1 MRQIIRLMRYPVYL
15 MIINLILI
23 VFPISTIKAADF
35 DPNLIISD
43 QEITNTEAMG
53 LSEIQKFL
61 EDRGSYLAT
70 YRTTDYFGVI
80 RSAAE
85 IIYNAAVNNYDCSGI
100 SVNDPQNFEEAKAK
114 CRKISIN
121 PRFLLVLLQKEQSL
135 VEGKNPKQS
144 QLDWATGYG
153 CPDNAPCGE
162 RWRGFGRQV
171 NSAALQFYDYMV
183 NPRYYRY
190 QVGQSYT
197 VTNTGRDPMVI
208 VPANRATAALYNYTP
223 HVYNGNYNFWRIW
236 QRYFTQVYPDGSL
249 LQAENDSVVYL
260 IQSGQKRPFA
270 SQGALVSRFDPRK
283 IVVVKPADLQ
293 GYPTGEPI
301 KFQQYALVQAPSGA
315 VYLLVDDKRRG
326 FVSQQAFAKMGFNR
340 QEIVKGSW
348 EDLAV
353 YKESTPITTT
363 STYPTGALLQDKKT
377 GGVYWVEEGQKRP
390 LLDRVLLTT
399 KFANRRIIPTDDK
412 DLAAYSNG
420 NPVVLDDGNLIK
432 VDGDANVYLL
442 DHGQKRLITSGRIFK
457 YLGYNWHNIIT
468 VNQRHFELYPV
479 GQAIEDNLPA
489 DYGQPVA
496 TTTPAEIIS
505 TTTTTTTMPIST
517 SSTDV
522 LATTSPTSTNP

>member
-1 MRQIIRLMRYPVYL
+1 MNQIIRSIKYPIYL
-15 MIINLILI
+15 IIIGLILT
-23 VFPISTIKAADF
+23 VWPMAMIKAADF
-35 DPNLIISD
+35 DYNLIISD
-43 QEITNTEAMG
+43 QEITNSGAMS

-61 EDRGSYLAT
+61 EDRGGYLAT

-85 IIYNAAVNNYDCSGI
+85 IIYNAATNNYDCSGI
-100 SVNDPQNFEEAKAK
+100 NVNNPQDFEETKAK

-135 VEGKNPKQS
+135 IESKSPRSS

-183 NPRYYRY
+183 NPRHYRY

-197 VTNTGRDPMVI
+197 VSNAGSGYDPMVI
-208 VPANRATAALYNYTP
+208 IPANRATAALYNYTP

-249 LQAENDSVVYL
+249 LQAENDEVVYL

-270 SQGALVSRFDPRK
+270 SRGALVSRFDPRK
-283 IVVVKPADLQ
+283 IVVVKAADLQ

-315 VYLLVDDKRRG
+315 IYLLVDDKRRG

-340 QEIVKGSW
+340 QEVVKGTW
-348 EDLAV
+348 EELAA

-363 STYPTGALLQDKKT
+363 STYPTGALLQNKKT
-377 GGVYWVEEGQKRP
+377 GGVYWVEEGQKKP
-390 LLDRVLLTT
+390 LLDRILLTT
-399 KFANRRIIPTDDK
+399 KFVNRRIIPTDEK
-412 DLAAYSNG
+412 DLEAYTNG
-420 NPVVLDDGNLIK
+420 DPVVFDDGNLIK
-432 VDGDANVYLL
+432 VDGDANVYIL
-442 DHGQKRLITSGRIFK
+442 DHGQKRLIASGRIFK

-468 VNQRHFELYPV
+468 INQQHFELYPL
-479 GQAIEDNLPA
+479 GQIIEDNLPV
-489 DYGQPVA
+489 DYGQPVV
-496 TTTPAEIIS
+496 TTTPVEIIS
-505 TTTTTTTMPIST
+505 TTTITMPTST
-517 SSTDV
+517 E
-522 LATTSPTSTNP
+522 ATTSSTSTNP